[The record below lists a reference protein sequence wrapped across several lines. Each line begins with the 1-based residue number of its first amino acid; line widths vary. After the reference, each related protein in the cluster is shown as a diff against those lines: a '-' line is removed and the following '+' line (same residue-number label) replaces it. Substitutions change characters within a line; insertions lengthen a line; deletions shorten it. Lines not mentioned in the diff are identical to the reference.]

1 MAPSQSL
8 KTKKGE
14 LMKHLFSVMF
24 ALALC
29 AQISIA
35 QKAKPASSLQQVQK
49 EATEM
54 KKESANVA
62 NIASPADFND
72 TASFGKNA
80 KFLGSLYAGTLYVYR
95 SCDPQILLDELQL
108 TLAADDHCVVHTSAA
123 PMGTTTVFDPVW
135 QITIPANTVDN
146 VIYPMLNNQVG
157 YDAFS
162 NTSPTGNGYGA
173 GFAFTRFTPVVT
185 IESTALNDPAAINPT
200 TGLPMNGSYTAS
212 LPGTRVRSFLVR
224 DDDFISD
231 NDAYASVG
239 GRGLSRTYFAALGL
253 PTSVINN
260 LFKRSMTL
268 KFGIRADVNGPI
280 QQAFYAYTFRLLGN

>member
-1 MAPSQSL
+1 M
-8 KTKKGE
+8 TKI
-14 LMKHLFSVMF
+14 LSIIFTLVVC
-24 ALALC
+24 L
-29 AQISIA
+29 QIISA
-35 QKAKPASSLQQVQK
+35 QKARPASSLQTVQK

-62 NIASPADFND
+62 TLASPADFND

-108 TLAADDHCVVHTSAA
+108 TLAADDHCVVHNSTT
-123 PMGTTTVFDPVW
+123 PMATTTVFDPVW
-135 QITIPANTVDN
+135 QITIPGNTVDN

-157 YDAFS
+157 YDAFAS
-162 NTSPTGNGYGA
+162 TPGTPPSGNGYFA
-173 GFAFTRFTPVVT
+173 GFAFFRFTPVVT
-185 IESTALNDPAAINPT
+185 IESVALNDPAAINPA
-200 TGLPMNGSYTAS
+200 TGLPMGGSYTAS

-239 GRGLSRTYFAALGL
+239 GRGFSRTYFAALGL
-253 PTSVINN
+253 PNNVINN
-260 LFKRSMTL
+260 LFKKSMTL
-268 KFGIRADVNGPI
+268 KFGIRADVNGPV
-280 QQAFYAYTFRLLGN
+280 QQAFYSYTFRLLGN

>member
-1 MAPSQSL
+1 
-8 KTKKGE
+8 
-14 LMKHLFSVMF
+14 MKQLVSVIF

-29 AQISIA
+29 AQISFA
-35 QKAKPASSLQQVQK
+35 QKAKPSSSLQQVQK

-72 TASFGKNA
+72 IASFGKNA
-80 KFLGSLYAGTLYVYR
+80 KFLGSLYAGTLFVYR

-108 TLAADDHCVVHTSAA
+108 TLAADDHCIVHNSTTPMVTTS
-123 PMGTTTVFDPVW
+123 VFDPVW
-135 QITIPANTVDN
+135 QITIPANSVDN

-157 YDAFS
+157 YDAYVD
-162 NTSPTGNGYGA
+162 TSPTGNGYGA
-173 GFAFTRFTPVVT
+173 GLAFTRFTPVVT
-185 IESTALNDPAAINPT
+185 IESTALNDPAAIDPN
-200 TGLPMNGSYTAS
+200 TGLPMGGSFTAS

-231 NDAYASVG
+231 NDGYASVA
-239 GRGLSRTYFAALGL
+239 GRGFSRTYFTALGL

-280 QQAFYAYTFRLLGN
+280 QQAFYSYTFRLLGN